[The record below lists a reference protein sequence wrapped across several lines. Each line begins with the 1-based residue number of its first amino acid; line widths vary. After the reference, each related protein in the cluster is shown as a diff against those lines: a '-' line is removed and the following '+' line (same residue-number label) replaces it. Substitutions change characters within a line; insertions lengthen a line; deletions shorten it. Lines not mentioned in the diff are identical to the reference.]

1 MQSMNAPQTDWLWDD
16 IRFFLAICREGSLS
30 AAARNLGVDHST
42 VGRRL
47 AAFER
52 QLGARLTNRTR
63 NGLLLTPTGR
73 QILSGCENM
82 EAAAQAVQRR
92 AAGQDTL
99 SAGLVSLAT
108 TDTLAFQLIIPA
120 LAELRASHPELQVN
134 VLVDFRSL
142 DLSRGQAD
150 MAVRIPKPVE
160 THLTCRKIGTYGFTL
175 YGSRAYMAQRGRP
188 TRGQGLNRHSLIT
201 FLDRVG
207 ISHPPFMGESFE
219 QSQIVFKSN
228 GTFAQLAAVINGL
241 GIAELPCCIAD
252 SSSELER
259 IWPDEPPT
267 PYPIWLVTHE
277 DLRRAAKIRLV
288 SAAIVKEYEERRKSL
303 RNGLGSGRPQTSL
316 RSLASPGI
324 GPPHSND

>member
-1 MQSMNAPQTDWLWDD
+1 MQSMNAPQTEWLWDD
-16 IRFFLAICREGSLS
+16 IRFFLAICREGSLA

-47 AAFER
+47 TAFEG
-52 QLGARLTNRTR
+52 QLGARLINRTR

-73 QILSGCENM
+73 QILSDCENM
-82 EAAAQAVQRR
+82 EAAAQAVQRQ

-99 SAGLVSLAT
+99 SAGLVSIAT
-108 TDTLAFQLIIPA
+108 TDTLAFQLIAPA

-134 VLVDFRSL
+134 VLVGFQSL

-160 THLTCRKIGTYGFTL
+160 THLTCRRIGTYGFTL
-175 YGSRAYMAQRGRP
+175 YGSRAYMAKRGRP
-188 TRGQGLNRHSLIT
+188 TRSQGLNLHSLIT
-201 FLDRVG
+201 FLDRV
-207 ISHPPFMGESFE
+207 SSPDPPFMGESFE

-228 GTFAQLAAVINGL
+228 GTFAQLAAVANGL

-252 SSSELER
+252 LYPELER
-259 IWPDEPPT
+259 VWPHEPPV

-288 SAAIVKEYEERRKSL
+288 SAAIVKQYDERRGIL
-303 RNGLGSGRPQTSL
+303 RNGLGSRRLQTSVL
-316 RSLASPGI
+316 SPASPRRDRS
-324 GPPHSND
+324 HSND

>member
-1 MQSMNAPQTDWLWDD
+1 
-16 IRFFLAICREGSLS
+16 
-30 AAARNLGVDHST
+30 
-42 VGRRL
+42 
-47 AAFER
+47 
-52 QLGARLTNRTR
+52 
-63 NGLLLTPTGR
+63 
-73 QILSGCENM
+73 
-82 EAAAQAVQRR
+82 
-92 AAGQDTL
+92 
-99 SAGLVSLAT
+99 
-108 TDTLAFQLIIPA
+108 
-120 LAELRASHPELQVN
+120 
-134 VLVDFRSL
+134 
-142 DLSRGQAD
+142 
-150 MAVRIPKPVE
+150 MAK
-160 THLTCRKIGTYGFTL
+160 
-175 YGSRAYMAQRGRP
+175 RGRP

-201 FLDRVG
+201 FLDRVS
-207 ISHPPFMGESFE
+207 ISHPPFMGEPFE

-252 SSSELER
+252 SSPELER

-316 RSLASPGI
+316 RSLASPKV